1 MKAILIMSL
10 LALSFA
16 TGFTCSKNPPQ
27 EPAPE
32 TSSEVAPQEQMT
44 APTESVPAQEVPAEG
59 QPSTTESAP
68 APTGENK

>member
-1 MKAILIMSL
+1 MKAILVMSL

-27 EPAPE
+27 EAPPE

-44 APTESVPAQEVPAEG
+44 APMESAPSQEVPAEG
-59 QPSTTESAP
+59 QPSAVESAP
-68 APTGENK
+68 APTGDNK